1 MTGERTFKPLEA
13 CAAIRLP
20 RGTLQTWSARGWLR
34 QFDAAFVR
42 AGQTYGFSLADVLA
56 LALIKEAV
64 GRGINTP
71 VLFDKAHFYADC
83 FLWFP
88 GRVRECVLRFHGEPG
103 AEGSAA
109 TVGTNEVFQ
118 SEPPLPGVRT
128 TVHFDLEA
136 IFGPV
141 LTALA
146 PAEGGDAFVVH
157 LFDWRS

>member
-1 MTGERTFKPLEA
+1 M
-13 CAAIRLP
+13 
-20 RGTLQTWSARGWLR
+20 
-34 QFDAAFVR
+34 
-42 AGQTYGFSLADVLA
+42 LA
-56 LALIKEAV
+56 LALIKEAI

-71 VLFDKAHFYADC
+71 VLFDKAHFYADS

-88 GRVRECVLRFHGEPG
+88 GRIRACVLRFHGEPG

-109 TVGTNEVFQ
+109 TVGTNEVFR
-118 SEPPLPGVRT
+118 SEPHLPGVRT

-146 PAEGGDAFVVH
+146 PAEGSDAFGVH
-157 LFDWRS
+157 LLDWRS